1 MQMIANVVPGRFGII
16 YIYIY
21 IHTVVISWFI
31 GDNEQGPKHV
41 SIGNTGWEGVLA

>member
-16 YIYIY
+16 YIY
-21 IHTVVISWFI
+21 TVVISWFI